1 MDIFSCESQMTAAS
15 LVLGWEHTQMIL
27 SPTTFGLD
35 MGQPGPNNNEPELD
49 FPDTNIYLLFFKF
62 FMFPS
67 LLRCLVSEGFN
78 KLFMFYYIIA
88 SKWPLVTF
96 IQKSVVLQQGCHHPR
111 RRTE

>member
-15 LVLGWEHTQMIL
+15 LVLGWEHPQMIL

-35 MGQPGPNNNEPELD
+35 VGPSDPNNNEPELG
-49 FPDTNIYLLFFKF
+49 FPDTNIYLL
-62 FMFPS
+62 FPS

-96 IQKSVVLQQGCHHPR
+96 IKKFVVLQQGCHHPR